1 MSGLK
6 NILGLLV
13 FVQFGVTLL
22 CISDLTMNLS
32 RNQRPPKENQ
42 HISLYQYIMLDLAE
56 RRQTENPAAKN
67 SFGDGHLQNLP
78 TYLPL
83 MCRKAGME
91 TV

>member
-1 MSGLK
+1 
-6 NILGLLV
+6 
-13 FVQFGVTLL
+13 
-22 CISDLTMNLS
+22 
-32 RNQRPPKENQ
+32 
-42 HISLYQYIMLDLAE
+42 MLDLAE

-67 SFGDGHLQNLP
+67 SFGDGHLQNLL